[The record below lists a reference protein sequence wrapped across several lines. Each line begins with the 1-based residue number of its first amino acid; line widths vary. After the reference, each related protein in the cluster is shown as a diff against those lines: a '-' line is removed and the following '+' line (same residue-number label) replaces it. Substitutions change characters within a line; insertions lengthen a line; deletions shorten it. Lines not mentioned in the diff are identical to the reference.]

1 MKIPE
6 IFSKVVDFRKSG
18 MISHKLCDILTISL
32 FAILCGADDFEEIE
46 EFGLAKQDFFIEILE
61 LPNGI
66 PSHDTFNRVLKLLDS
81 SALEKCLK
89 TFSEAIIKDLS
100 NYQISIDGKVI
111 RATASCSKRNSGLCL
126 VSAWVGEH
134 SLSLGQVKV
143 DKKSNEKTAL
153 PLLLSSIALSGNLVS
168 IDAMGCHKNIANLI
182 TKANGDYLLALKK
195 NQKGIYEQVHDFMLP
210 RKADLQC
217 VTSIDY
223 VGGRIE
229 ERIAYVSVSLEFID
243 DLADWE
249 AKSMIM
255 IESKRSYKNGSKPA
269 IKSRRF
275 YISSELN
282 SASYFLKATRNHWS
296 IENSLHWQLDVTFKE
311 DKQRVRTQNGAEN
324 MAVLR
329 KLGLQ
334 VLKKNKEKRSIKNT
348 RKKAG
353 WSDEF
358 LLQITQDFFS

>member
-1 MKIPE
+1 
-6 IFSKVVDFRKSG
+6 
-18 MISHKLCDILTISL
+18 
-32 FAILCGADDFEEIE
+32 
-46 EFGLAKQDFFIEILE
+46 
-61 LPNGI
+61 
-66 PSHDTFNRVLKLLDS
+66 
-81 SALEKCLK
+81 
-89 TFSEAIIKDLS
+89 
-100 NYQISIDGKVI
+100 
-111 RATASCSKRNSGLCL
+111 
-126 VSAWVGEH
+126 
-134 SLSLGQVKV
+134 
-143 DKKSNEKTAL
+143 
-153 PLLLSSIALSGNLVS
+153 
-168 IDAMGCHKNIANLI
+168 
-182 TKANGDYLLALKK
+182 
-195 NQKGIYEQVHDFMLP
+195 MLP

-217 VTSIDY
+217 ITSTDY

-229 ERIAYVSVSLEFID
+229 ERIAYVSLSLEFID

-255 IESKRSYKNGSKPA
+255 IETTRSYKNGSKPDT
-269 IKSRRF
+269 KSRRF

-282 SASYFLKATRNHWS
+282 SAAYFLEATRKHWS

-353 WSDEF
+353 WSDDF